1 MRALAEYVMKGRS
14 QAVLAVVFAT
24 GTVLFAWL
32 GAAIVALVVL
42 RKGTKQGS
50 FVLFWGLLPA
60 TYLATV
66 GDTGPI
72 VTLLGTTLTAVVLRV
87 TGSWSWA
94 LVTAVGSGLLTAV
107 VLSTVGAGYVEL
119 ILQLLRDTF
128 AELAKQ
134 SANADAS
141 NPLVLPTALQIAGL
155 MGLTNAFTAAMCLL
169 LARWWQALLYNPGGF
184 QAEFHRLRLAPQ
196 LTVLLIALGLALSLM
211 GSDFRF
217 WAVIFAL
224 PLVFAGF
231 ALIHGLA
238 GHKQLKNSWLGLI
251 YGGWL
256 MLTPVRAVVL
266 LLAVA
271 DSWLDFRSRLDVNKA
286 IVDKSAAD
294 KPDADKPDTD
304 NTDADKP
311 D

>member
-32 GAAIVALVVL
+32 GAAIVALVTL
-42 RKGTKQGS
+42 REGTRQGS

-60 TYLATV
+60 TYLASI

-72 VTLLGTTLTAVVLRV
+72 VTLLGAALTAAALRL

-94 LVTAVGSGLLTAV
+94 LVTAVGSGLLTAI

-119 ILQLLRDTF
+119 ILQLLRETF

-134 SANADAS
+134 SANPEAAAQ
-141 NPLVLPTALQIAGL
+141 LVLPTALQIAGL
-155 MGLTNAFTAAMCLL
+155 MGLTNAFTAVMCLL

-211 GSDFRF
+211 GPDYRF

-224 PLVFAGF
+224 PLVFSGF
-231 ALIHGLA
+231 ALMHGLA
-238 GHKQLKNSWLGLI
+238 AQRQLKSSWLGLL
-251 YGGWL
+251 YGSWL
-256 MLTPVRAVVL
+256 MLTPVRALVL

-271 DSWLDFRSRLDVNKA
+271 DSWLDFRSRLQVNKPDVNK
-286 IVDKSAAD
+286 
-294 KPDADKPDTD
+294 PD
-304 NTDADKP
+304 
-311 D
+311 

>member
-14 QAVLAVVFAT
+14 QAILAVVFAT

-32 GAAIVALVVL
+32 GAAIVALVTL
-42 RKGTKQGS
+42 REGTRQGGY
-50 FVLFWGLLPA
+50 VLFWGLLPA
-60 TYLATV
+60 TYLATI
-66 GDTGPI
+66 GDTGPM
-72 VTLLGTTLTAVVLRV
+72 VTLLGAALTAVALRA

-107 VLSTVGAGYVEL
+107 VLSTAGAGYVEL
-119 ILQLLRDTF
+119 ILQLLRETF
-128 AELAKQ
+128 AEIAKQ
-134 SANADAS
+134 SN
-141 NPLVLPTALQIAGL
+141 NPEAGSQLVLPTALQIAGL

-211 GSDFRF
+211 GPDFRF

-224 PLVFAGF
+224 PLVFSGF
-231 ALIHGLA
+231 ALMHGLA
-238 GHKQLKNSWLGLI
+238 GQRQLKNSWLGLL
-251 YGGWL
+251 YGSWL
-256 MLTPVRAVVL
+256 MLTPVRVLVL

-271 DSWLDFRSRLDVNKA
+271 DSWLDFRSRLEVDKTDVNK
-286 IVDKSAAD
+286 
-294 KPDADKPDTD
+294 PD
-304 NTDADKP
+304 
-311 D
+311 